1 MTLEL
6 DALAAEPLLVNVG
19 GTPYKVAVTV
29 GVIVESGKA
38 KKSDPADELELTQII
53 MEKAGMPREVFL
65 ALSIPQAAA
74 LSKAITERFFPEAAG
89 PAKTDAP
96 PSTGPRLLSDS
107 SASAAEPTS
116 TETT

>member
-19 GTPYKVAVTV
+19 GTEYKVAVTV
-29 GVIVESGKA
+29 GVIVEAGKGDQ
-38 KKSDPADELELTQII
+38 SDPMELTQII

-65 ALSIPQAAA
+65 ALSVPQAAA

-89 PAKTDAP
+89 PAKKDEP
-96 PSTGPRLLSDS
+96 PSPGPRLLSDS
-107 SASAAEPTS
+107 SAVAVEPTS